1 MVNTSRSP
9 ISKRILI
16 WERKPATELQAAYG
30 HGRLLF
36 GTKTPRPRL
45 TACPLW
51 CHVLDGYPLM
61 ILDHIVAQD
70 VRGHEILDIP

>member
-1 MVNTSRSP
+1 MEADHIAVNTSRSP

-45 TACPLW
+45 TAYN
-51 CHVLDGYPLM
+51 D
-61 ILDHIVAQD
+61 
-70 VRGHEILDIP
+70 R